1 MVCREVTMS
10 KDSCKDSGKVGIRL
24 SLNTAPTRCSVISES
39 TLVRWAKYGIVKRH
53 AYNGYIGLY
62 EPPGPHVPAKQCS
75 RWKQL
80 AHRAEII
87 RQLNS
92 SKCIDPKE
100 RAVV

>member
-1 MVCREVTMS
+1 MLTKAEACA
-10 KDSCKDSGKVGIRL
+10 KLGI
-24 SLNTAPTRCSVISES
+24 TEC

-75 RWKQL
+75 RWNQL
-80 AHRAEII
+80 LHRAETIC
-87 RQLNS
+87 QLS
-92 SKCIDPKE
+92 GSKCTDLDE